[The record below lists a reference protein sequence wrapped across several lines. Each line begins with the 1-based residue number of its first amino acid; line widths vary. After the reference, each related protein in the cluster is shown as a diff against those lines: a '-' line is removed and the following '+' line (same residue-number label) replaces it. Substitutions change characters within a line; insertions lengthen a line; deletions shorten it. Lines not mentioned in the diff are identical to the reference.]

1 VFQDVI
7 GQTVFSGRMSPDSP
21 RKRRRRVIL
30 IGFLVAVL
38 AAGGAA
44 AFVLQHQPG
53 DVSNPNVEFDASPTA
68 TPTPEQTPQPKKV
81 RDFRWPVYGYSN
93 DRRRQLDVPRSLR
106 PPFKRVWSFNGRHL
120 LEFPPVMAKRSL
132 YLLKDNGKIN
142 ALNKNTGK
150 VRWARTVGRLAASSP
165 AIHGNRVYLTV
176 LLRTGGS
183 GGRALALSAG
193 TGKVLWSRPLPSRTE
208 SSPVVANGA
217 VYFGSENGTV
227 YALRESD
234 GGVRW
239 TFHAAGP
246 VKGGL
251 ALKDGRL
258 YFGDYAGRMY
268 AIRAGDGRQVW
279 QAKTKGARFGF
290 ASGRFYATPA
300 VAYGRVYL
308 GNVDGNVY
316 SFSAR
321 TGELAWRTRTSGYV
335 YSSPALGAGPG
346 GKPTVFVG
354 SYDGNFYAMD
364 ARTGAVKWRYGGG
377 SKISGGPTLL
387 GDIIYFS
394 DLGRRHTIGLGVNT
408 GRKVF
413 DFPRGGYNPVIT
425 DGRTLYLIGYG
436 AMYAL
441 RPLSDAQQQR
451 IAKRKKAHRVAVRHR
466 RRAAARRDRAL
477 QHSCM
482 VAARGAHSK
491 RRTRVIAFRRCVA
504 RRRAAATH
512 RACVRVAREHHSKKA
527 ARRRS
532 VRRCV
537 TRNRR

>member
-1 VFQDVI
+1 M
-7 GQTVFSGRMSPDSP
+7 GQTVFSRRMSPDAP
-21 RKRRRRVIL
+21 RRRRRALL
-30 IGFLVAVL
+30 IGLAVALL
-38 AAGGAA
+38 AAGGAV
-44 AFVLQHQPG
+44 AFVLQHRPG
-53 DVSNPNVEFDASPTA
+53 DVSNPNVEFDAPTPTA
-68 TPTPEQTPQPKKV
+68 TPTPEETPEPKKV
-81 RDFRWPVYGYSN
+81 NAFRWPVYGYSA
-93 DRRRQLDVPRSLR
+93 DRRRQVDVPRSLR
-106 PPFKRVWSFNGRHL
+106 PPFRRVWFFDGRHL
-120 LEFPPVMAKRSL
+120 LEFPPVMAKQSL
-132 YLLKDNGKIN
+132 YLLKDNGKVN
-142 ALNKNTGK
+142 AINKNTGN

-165 AIHGNRVYLTV
+165 AIHDGRLYLTV
-176 LLRTGGS
+176 LERSNGS
-183 GGRALALSAG
+183 GGRAMAMSAA
-193 TGKVLWSRPLPSRTE
+193 TGKVLWSRALPSRTE

-234 GGVRW
+234 GGIRW
-239 TFHAAGP
+239 TFKATGP

-251 ALKDGRL
+251 ALAKGRL
-258 YFGDYAGRMY
+258 FFGDYAGRMY
-268 AIRAGDGRQVW
+268 AINASNGRLAW

-335 YSSPALGAGPG
+335 YSSPAIGAGPG
-346 GKPTVFVG
+346 GKPTVFIG

-364 ARTGAVKWRYGGG
+364 ARTGAIKWRYGGG

-387 GDIIYFS
+387 GDIVYFS
-394 DLGRRHTIGLGVNT
+394 DLGKRQTIGLGVNT

-441 RPLSDAQQQR
+441 RPLSDKQQTA
-451 IAKRKKAHRVAVRHR
+451 IARRKKAKARAVRKAR
-466 RRAAARRDRAL
+466 AAAARRDRAL
-477 QHSCM
+477 RHSCAG
-482 VAARGAHSK
+482 AARKAHPHSK
-491 RRTRVIAFRRCVA
+491 AARRTSFRRCVA
-504 RRRAAATH
+504 RRRTAATR
-512 RACVRVAREHHSKKA
+512 RACARIARAHHHRKGE
-527 ARRRS
+527 RRRS
-532 VRRCV
+532 FRRCV
-537 TRNRR
+537 ARNR